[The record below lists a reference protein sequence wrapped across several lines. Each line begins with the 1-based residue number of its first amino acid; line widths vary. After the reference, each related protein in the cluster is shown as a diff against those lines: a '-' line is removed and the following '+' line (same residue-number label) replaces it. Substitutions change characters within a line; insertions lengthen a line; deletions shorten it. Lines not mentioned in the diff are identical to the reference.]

1 MRSPTGRRPSLA
13 SARPKAS
20 WLELCGGY
28 DSSRRSGTSAGR
40 GGRGGRREDGR
51 PRDHRRLGAAR
62 GEARP
67 LVAGRDPEPVPQ
79 LVELGLG
86 QERAVVHRVAR
97 ERQAPPLDRVGEDHA
112 RPGPVPLRLRIG
124 LDDGDEVM
132 AAHVADQRLKRLVR
146 AVREEP
152 VEGHVGL
159 AVARG
164 DERLPHR
171 AGGQADERVV
181 LGIGHGLEP
190 RPETLAA
197 GPGEGR
203 VKPRAP
209 AQLDDVPARGG
220 EPRAEL
226 APPRIGDD
234 AVEALPIHVDD
245 PQEIAQLGERRPRAA
260 PPTRCPRRAPRRRA
274 WRRSAAGAPT
284 PP

>member
-1 MRSPTGRRPSLA
+1 M
-13 SARPKAS
+13 
-20 WLELCGGY
+20 
-28 DSSRRSGTSAGR
+28 
-40 GGRGGRREDGR
+40 
-51 PRDHRRLGAAR
+51 
-62 GEARP
+62 
-67 LVAGRDPEPVPQ
+67 
-79 LVELGLG
+79 
-86 QERAVVHRVAR
+86 VHRVAR
-97 ERQAPPLDRVGEDHA
+97 ERQAPPLDRVGQDHA

-124 LDDGDEVM
+124 LGDGDEVM

-152 VEGHVGL
+152 VERDVGL
-159 AVARG
+159 ALARG
-164 DERLPHR
+164 DQRLPHR
-171 AGGQADERVV
+171 GRGQADERVV

-234 AVEALPIHVDD
+234 AVEALPIHVHD
-245 PQEIAQLGERRPRAA
+245 PQEIAQLGERVLEQRLPHVALVELRVAEHGDE
-260 PPTRCPRRAPRRRA
+260 APRVRRRRRDRRDSA
-274 WRRSAAGAPT
+274 WRAR
-284 PP
+284 